1 MPFSPL
7 PAPTAPPASLSAH
20 RVTPNSFT
28 VQWGRVPCIHRNGD
42 ITGYSVLVRGN
53 GSMDVNGP
61 DVLTTDI
68 SGLVSDTMYLV
79 QVAGV
84 NGQGTGVYRDLTV
97 STPQS

>member
-1 MPFSPL
+1 M
-7 PAPTAPPASLSAH
+7 
-20 RVTPNSFT
+20 
-28 VQWGRVPCIHRNGD
+28 PCIQRNGD
-42 ITGYSVLVRGN
+42 IIGYSVLVQGN
-53 GSMDVNGP
+53 GSMQSIDMNDP

-97 STPQS
+97 TTPQS

>member
-1 MPFSPL
+1 
-7 PAPTAPPASLSAH
+7 
-20 RVTPNSFT
+20 
-28 VQWGRVPCIHRNGD
+28 
-42 ITGYSVLVRGN
+42 
-53 GSMDVNGP
+53 MDVNGP

-97 STPQS
+97 TTPQS

>member
-1 MPFSPL
+1 MQS
-7 PAPTAPPASLSAH
+7 
-20 RVTPNSFT
+20 
-28 VQWGRVPCIHRNGD
+28 I
-42 ITGYSVLVRGN
+42 
-53 GSMDVNGP
+53 DVNDP

-97 STPQS
+97 TTPQS